1 MARHRRVHRDVRVRR
16 QAQAHLSWTG
26 RAELRR
32 DDHRVEDAF
41 EQAHRA
47 TARTEN
53 VSAFPVI
60 NLNCFDVHGVI
71 VVYEEIMH

>member
-1 MARHRRVHRDVRVRR
+1 
-16 QAQAHLSWTG
+16 
-26 RAELRR
+26 
-32 DDHRVEDAF
+32 VEDAF